1 MGNEFVISKVQGALM
16 TVLLASSP
24 AIIAA
29 LAVGILVGLAQ
40 ALTQIQDQS
49 LPQTFKLVVVLVT
62 LMIFGPLI
70 GYMIHQQA
78 VTVFEEFPMVTR

>member
-1 MGNEFVISKVQGALM
+1 MNNDFILAKVQSALL

-49 LPQTFKLVVVLVT
+49 LPQTIKL
-62 LMIFGPLI
+62 
-70 GYMIHQQA
+70 
-78 VTVFEEFPMVTR
+78 